1 MKVRIKYNNLAENH
15 YSEELKNTSWQ
26 AGVRV
31 GGCVGRRGCRQSELE
46 CYSLSRLAL
55 EVRLLGD
62 FCVQK
67 NTKEIETINPA
78 CRMTVAQERWNDY
91 V

>member
-1 MKVRIKYNNLAENH
+1 MLFPQQI
-15 YSEELKNTSWQ
+15 
-26 AGVRV
+26 
-31 GGCVGRRGCRQSELE
+31 
-46 CYSLSRLAL
+46 AL

-78 CRMTVAQERWNDY
+78 CHMTVAQERWNDY